1 MYLKTNG
8 KESVEW
14 IMERLEWGHWW
25 KCEESRLILPLY
37 KIMDGRE
44 QHTLNL
50 QNVVKLQV
58 HLEKAKVERQ
68 YKSLWIK

>member
-1 MYLKTNG
+1 MDNG
-8 KESVEW
+8 TAR
-14 IMERLEWGHWW
+14 MGYWW